1 MFYYPQNGFQNN
13 GFSNQYVQQP
23 VQQQPVQQPVQ
34 QQPIQQPVQ
43 QPIQNGGFVI
53 VQDESEITRYPVA
66 HGNIVTFRIENQPV
80 VVEKSLGYSQF
91 DTPHYERYRLIKEDM
106 PIPEAKEYLLKSDYE
121 TAQSSILNAQNEIFS
136 QIEDLK
142 RQISEFKKPVAKKKE
157 VEA

>member
-1 MFYYPQNGFQNN
+1 MAYPYYPTQYPTQPNAFQNVGN
-13 GFSNQYVQQP
+13 VNPTQMSVGQP
-23 VQQQPVQQPVQ
+23 M
-34 QQPIQQPVQ
+34 Q

-106 PIPEAKEYLLKSDYE
+106 PIPEAKEYLLKDE
-121 TAQSSILNAQNEIFS
+121 FQNAFNGLRSEIDDLKS
-136 QIEDLK
+136 QISVKTEK
-142 RQISEFKKPVAKKKE
+142 STTRKKE